1 MNHSSTNF
9 WSAIGPLRRQ
19 VLIWLVGAS
28 LIFAVLPVLFD
39 DATVMAIY
47 ASLYGVYA
55 IGDGLC
61 ALYQVFSGRISGVVC
76 IYRLW
81 HAFVVLLLLLL
92 AFGLGGLATL
102 ISR

>member
-19 VLIWLVGAS
+19 ILIWLVGAS

-39 DATVMAIY
+39 EQTVMAVY
-47 ASLYGVYA
+47 ASVYGVYA

-61 ALYQVFSGRISGVVC
+61 AAYQLISGRISGVVF

-81 HAFVVLLLLLL
+81 HALVVMLLLML
-92 AFGLGGLATL
+92 AYLLGGLATL